1 MRLPDFL
8 IIGAARCGTTWLY
21 ECLQAH
27 RRLFLPAQKRPE
39 PHFFLKEAEYARGI
53 DYYSD
58 RYFRGVSHALVAGEA
73 STSYLYRPH
82 AAARIARH
90 LPDVKMIALLRNPID
105 RAFSNYM
112 VSVRNNLETLSF
124 SRAIRREPQRLAR
137 PRSPLAREVCPQAY
151 IDRGRYFA
159 QLAVYLRHFRP
170 DRLHLILFDDLV
182 DRPAA
187 VLGDVHRFL
196 GVHDDAEGFSANIT
210 EPRNAGDYR
219 GAVVDAHDRHYILD
233 QLKDDLQSLARLLGR
248 DLSHWK

>member
-39 PHFFLKEAEYARGI
+39 PHFFLKQAEYARGI
-53 DYYSD
+53 DYYGD
-58 RYFRGVSHALVAGEA
+58 RYFSGVSDALVAGEA
-73 STSYLYRPH
+73 STSYLYRLH
-82 AAARIARH
+82 VAARIARH

-105 RAFSNYM
+105 RAFSNYL
-112 VSVRNNLETLSF
+112 VSVHNNLETLPF
-124 SRAIRREPQRLAR
+124 SQAIRREPQRLAEA
-137 PRSPLAREVCPQAY
+137 RSSLEREVCPQAY

-170 DRLHLILFDDLV
+170 NQLHLILFDDV
-182 DRPAA
+182 VERPAA

-196 GVHDDAEGFSANIT
+196 GVNDDTGGLPANIT
-210 EPRNAGDYR
+210 ELRNAGDYR
-219 GAVVDAHDRHYILD
+219 GAVVDPDDRPYILD
-233 QLKDDLQSLARLLGR
+233 QLKDDLHSLARLLGR